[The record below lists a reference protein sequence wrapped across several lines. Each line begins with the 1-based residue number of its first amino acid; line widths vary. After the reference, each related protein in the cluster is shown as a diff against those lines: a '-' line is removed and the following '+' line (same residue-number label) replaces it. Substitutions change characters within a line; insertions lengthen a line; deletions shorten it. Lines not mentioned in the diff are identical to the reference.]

1 MNRQK
6 LDDNGNVMPLLR
18 IGASYDLTT
27 GSYTCA
33 NEVVCIVAIQNS
45 RIWYVKDGATK
56 AGDGLLLPAG
66 ASIDIPCW
74 TGYKIEI
81 VGNVN
86 LTKYI

>member
-6 LDDNGNVMPLLR
+6 LDSNGNVMPLLR
-18 IGASYDLTT
+18 IGTSYDLTT

-33 NEVVCIVAIQNS
+33 NEVVCLVAIQNS

-56 AGDGLLLPAG
+56 QGVGLLLPIG

-74 TGYKIEI
+74 DGYKIQIE
-81 VGNVN
+81 GNVN